1 MFKTADRS
9 LILDRA
15 WDPKTKIRSFF
26 CFVADFDIAD
36 FVFAC
41 KRIQIV
47 PTKSNFFLLSEKV
60 NITVKTS
67 RILC

>member
-15 WDPKTKIRSFF
+15 WDPMTKIRSFF
-26 CFVADFDIAD
+26 VLLQTLIL
-36 FVFAC
+36 
-41 KRIQIV
+41 RISYLHVKKKQMV